1 MSLLRLGLLRMD
13 FLHCALLLAIV
24 FLAVYVARGSGLLR
38 EGVGLQE
45 GGGGLEQL
53 LDGALYAIK

>member
-1 MSLLRLGLLRMD
+1 MGLLRMD

-38 EGVGLQE
+38 EGVDLQE
-45 GGGGLEQL
+45 GGDIIEQALNGLER
-53 LDGALYAIK
+53 AIS